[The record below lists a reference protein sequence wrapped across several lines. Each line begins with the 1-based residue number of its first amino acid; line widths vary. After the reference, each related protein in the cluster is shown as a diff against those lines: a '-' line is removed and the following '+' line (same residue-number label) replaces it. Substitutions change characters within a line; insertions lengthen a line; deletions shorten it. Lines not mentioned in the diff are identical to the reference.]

1 MINGKWHLAG
11 DQNPADVIFYFLLN
25 YLAYINIYR
34 DLSSQS
40 FLKIK
45 SVMEEFNLLSPLL
58 LAVSGLMIGAIL
70 KSILQPRNIPYTVGL
85 FAFGLLI
92 GVLERFDCFATL
104 PKISQTIQS
113 VGDMNPD
120 FILYVFLPILI
131 FDAAYEMN
139 MHIFKKTLSNATL
152 LAGPGLI
159 IGMLLTAA
167 LVMGFRWIA
176 PEYASWSWSFALM
189 FGALISA
196 TDPVAVVALLHELNT
211 SKRFSTLVD
220 GESLLNDGTG
230 IVCFMLFFGA
240 YVGGMQS
247 GASPLTE
254 FTIVVAGGA
263 LLGFIL
269 ARAALWFITR
279 INSEEVIQNSVIILA
294 AYTTFILSQ
303 FYLGVSGVIALV
315 AFGLTISYKGR
326 PRLKPQVNEFMEKFW
341 ELLAHIANT
350 LVFIIVG
357 IVIAEKVDVT
367 WTNIGILILLY
378 IGLNLIRFVMIMMLY
393 PLMKHLGYGLT
404 KRESVILTWGGL
416 RGALGMTLAL
426 MVSYTP
432 EIPEEIRKQVLFFT
446 AGIVTLTLSVNA
458 TTMRWL
464 LKRLGLIH
472 VSTAR
477 CQMEYR
483 IQEHI
488 YESSEKYFNKLTTR
502 EQLADANWD
511 HVRNYLPEMPEE
523 PVKDPRSKDFLAEI
537 RLRVLD
543 KEKSSC
549 RMIYQEGIISKD
561 SFVRLMAS
569 LDEMYDHDGEYA
581 LSFRQSIFNFCEQA
595 ALLHHLRSLGF
606 MRDWISFYFR
616 ERIMIIYDLGRGFII
631 LQREDLKFLDDLAS
645 SDLVSEEQ
653 KRLLAQLKEEITENI
668 NKMNEVIQKLAQ
680 EFPRAYHHALTQKS
694 IRMLLSDERRTVNQ
708 LTYEGILSDKDAEK
722 HMESINKRID
732 EVNSF
737 SHTIPASLFR
747 WMIHKKKQEKPKK

>member
-1 MINGKWHLAG
+1 M
-11 DQNPADVIFYFLLN
+11 
-25 YLAYINIYR
+25 
-34 DLSSQS
+34 
-40 FLKIK
+40 
-45 SVMEEFNLLSPLL
+45 
-58 LAVSGLMIGAIL
+58 
-70 KSILQPRNIPYTVGL
+70 
-85 FAFGLLI
+85 
-92 GVLERFDCFATL
+92 
-104 PKISQTIQS
+104 
-113 VGDMNPD
+113 
-120 FILYVFLPILI
+120 
-131 FDAAYEMN
+131 
-139 MHIFKKTLSNATL
+139 
-152 LAGPGLI
+152 
-159 IGMLLTAA
+159 
-167 LVMGFRWIA
+167 
-176 PEYASWSWSFALM
+176 
-189 FGALISA
+189 
-196 TDPVAVVALLHELNT
+196 
-211 SKRFSTLVD
+211 
-220 GESLLNDGTG
+220 
-230 IVCFMLFFGA
+230 
-240 YVGGMQS
+240 
-247 GASPLTE
+247 
-254 FTIVVAGGA
+254 
-263 LLGFIL
+263 
-269 ARAALWFITR
+269 
-279 INSEEVIQNSVIILA
+279 
-294 AYTTFILSQ
+294 
-303 FYLGVSGVIALV
+303 

-708 LTYEGILSDKDAEK
+708 LTNEGILSDKDAEK

-747 WMIHKKKQEKPKK
+747 WMIHKKKQEQPKK